1 MKEDRKVGILKEET
15 HNSSSSSMTY
25 ATRWKYEN
33 LRNISVAAIVLI
45 AITLLVLLLI
55 SIQGRKQVYVV
66 VDGQVKAIE
75 THHAMLRDM
84 LDEQAI
90 VLRPEDKVSM
100 ALNSSIKDGDKVL
113 IERAVQVNVVVDGQS
128 KSRLTTKGSVK
139 AVIQELGVTLNEH
152 DKVFPELT
160 SKVSDQLEIKIVRIK
175 KQIVDRS
182 ETVPFQVIKT
192 SDPSLLKGN
201 VKVAQN
207 GQHGTI
213 VHHIEKIY
221 QDGKFVSMK
230 MVGTEVQSS
239 RQDKV
244 VLVGTKVEAKKP
256 VILASSEASKK
267 DSSKKNSAKLVSQT
281 NNRASKAG
289 VDFTYKKVLKNVSM
303 TAYSSEEAGIGT
315 RTASGTRVTEG
326 RTIAVDRNI
335 IPIGWWVYIEG
346 IGFRRAEDTGGAI
359 KGNKIDVYYESLQNA
374 RNFGRKSG
382 KTVYVIGPTKPQL
395 N

>member
-1 MKEDRKVGILKEET
+1 MGILKEET
-15 HNSSSSSMTY
+15 HDSSSSSMTY

-45 AITLLVLLLI
+45 AITLMILLLI
-55 SIQGRKQVYVV
+55 SIQARKQVYVV

-75 THHAMLRDM
+75 TQHAMLRDM

-113 IERAVQVNVVVDGQS
+113 IQRAVEINVTVDGQF
-128 KSRLTTKGSVK
+128 KSRFTTQGSVK
-139 AVIQELGVTLNEH
+139 AAIQELGVSLTEH
-152 DKVFPELT
+152 DKVFPALT
-160 SKVSDQLEIKIVRIK
+160 SKVTDKLEIKVVRIN
-175 KQIVDRS
+175 KQIVDRI
-182 ETVPFQVIKT
+182 EKVPFRVIKT
-192 SDPSLLKGN
+192 SDPTLLKGN
-201 VKVAQN
+201 VKVAKD
-207 GQHGTI
+207 GQPGTI
-213 VHHIEKIY
+213 VHHIEKVY

-230 MVGTEVQSS
+230 RVGTKVQSN

-244 VLVGTKVEAKKP
+244 VAVGTKVEAPKK
-256 VILASSEASKK
+256 VILASSEVIKKDTSKK
-267 DSSKKNSAKLVSQT
+267 SSVKRVSQ
-281 NNRASKAG
+281 NNNSVSKAG
-289 VDFTYKKVLKNVSM
+289 VDFKYKKVLKNVSM
-303 TAYSSEEAGIGT
+303 TAYSSQEPGIGT

-326 RTIAVDRNI
+326 RTIAVDRNV

-359 KGNKIDVYYESLQNA
+359 KGNKIDVYYDSLQHA

-382 KTVYVIGPTKPQL
+382 KTVYVIGPIKPQL